1 MFRCCGTCPRFLQTL
16 MTFQAQPRMTVQV
29 DRTGGGAIVTVCGRV
44 TIDSSPQLRAVL
56 LQLVQEQAVVVNI
69 DLSEVSY
76 MDTSGIATMLEA
88 LRSAQDRSI
97 ALRMVGVSG
106 QVRML
111 VEATQLAEVFRV
123 SGSEVVF
130 G

>member
-1 MFRCCGTCPRFLQTL
+1 
-16 MTFQAQPRMTVQV
+16 MTMQV
-29 DRTGGGAIVTVCGRV
+29 DRTCSEAIVTVCGRV
-44 TIDSSPQLRAVL
+44 TIDSSPQLRTVL
-56 LQLVQEQAVVVNI
+56 LQLVQEKVGAVVNI

-76 MDTSGIATMLEA
+76 MDTSGIATVLEA
-88 LRSAQDRSI
+88 LRSAQDRSV

-130 G
+130 D